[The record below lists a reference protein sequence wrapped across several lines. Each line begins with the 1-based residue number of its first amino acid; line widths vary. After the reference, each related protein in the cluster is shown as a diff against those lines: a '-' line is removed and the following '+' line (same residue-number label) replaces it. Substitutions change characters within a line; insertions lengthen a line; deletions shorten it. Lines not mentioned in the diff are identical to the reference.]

1 MSKFNVGD
9 LVEIH
14 RNPNDETWV
23 YFNPEMHKYLG
34 KRATIMRV
42 GISNSFGLPIFAKE
56 LLIALFIE
64 INSPSSSFLP
74 AFVFP
79 PLSISLPS

>member
-42 GISNSFGLPIFAKE
+42 GISNSFGLDIDENEWLWAGVWLKAVNKT
-56 LLIALFIE
+56 IDIE
-64 INSPSSSFLP
+64 KIYEES
-74 AFVFP
+74 
-79 PLSISLPS
+79 